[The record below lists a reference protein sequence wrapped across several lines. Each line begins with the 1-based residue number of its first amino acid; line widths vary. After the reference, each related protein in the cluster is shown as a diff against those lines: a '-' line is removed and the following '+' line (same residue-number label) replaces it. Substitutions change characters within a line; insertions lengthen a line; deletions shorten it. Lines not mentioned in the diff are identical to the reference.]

1 MAIWNSSTSGKL
13 YVHAIPKIY
22 ITGAINFD
30 EGTYSNLKVSS
41 ETGFYGYDSYLS
53 IYKGNPKT
61 SGSVR
66 NLLKRFPQYTFGNRN
81 DRSPVTVPIGNGSF
95 NHS

>member
-22 ITGAINFD
+22 ITGVINFD
-30 EGTYSNLKVSS
+30 AGTYTNLKVSS

-53 IYKGNPKT
+53 I
-61 SGSVR
+61 
-66 NLLKRFPQYTFGNRN
+66 
-81 DRSPVTVPIGNGSF
+81 
-95 NHS
+95 